1 MPEHEIAITVGSLQT
16 LPDVDS
22 AFTTTLRDILSQRGE
37 ITQPKSLSVGSEKK
51 FKEILNCNVVVTGPR
66 QRLVMN
72 PKHPLKLPGAVARF
86 VWMMAANNRL
96 KDIEFYWGKAVTPFS
111 DDGII
116 VPGSSYGERML
127 HPRPGLNQV
136 EGVISRLKEDP
147 TTRRAAISIYQAEDA
162 VRDSKDIPCAFGL
175 FYHIRDGSLH
185 SSVVMRSNN
194 AFRLLPY
201 NLFEF
206 SLLGE
211 VVAAELRLPLG
222 VLSYTAMSMHVFAD
236 NYDQALEIVEDAS
249 PRSELRIPP
258 IPFDP
263 SPVEQVKELVR
274 LEAEAR
280 HAAAGFSDD
289 NFDEWLDRADEK
301 LNAYWK
307 QLFYLL
313 LLHMAERKGLQ
324 SAIERLNVAIESP
337 WHDYLPKGT
346 FAPKAKKAVS
356 VGLLGQERTE
366 VRVMLGGSE
375 FYGKRVASLERRCAG
390 VSNPPV
396 SFDEFVRLRTSL
408 VGSPEQPQP
417 QAAQDLPLE
426 VNDREFEEALES
438 LRNR

>member
-1 MPEHEIAITVGSLQT
+1 MSEPETPITIGSLSRRA
-16 LPDVDS
+16 DVDS
-22 AFTTTLRDILSQRGE
+22 AFTAALRDILSQTTE

-51 FKEILNCNVVVTGPR
+51 FKEILNYNVVVAGPR

-72 PKHPLKLPGAVARF
+72 PKHPIKLPGAVARF

-116 VPGSSYGERML
+116 VQGSSYGERML

-147 TTRRAAISIYQAEDA
+147 TSRRAAISIYQAEDA

-175 FYHIRDGSLH
+175 FYHVRDGALH

-236 NYDQALEIVEDAS
+236 NYEQAREIVEDAS
-249 PRSELRIPP
+249 PRAELDIPP

-289 NFDEWLDRADEK
+289 NFEEWLDRGEDK
-301 LNAYWK
+301 LNAYWR

-313 LLHMAERKGLQ
+313 LLHMAERRGLQ
-324 SAIERLNVAIESP
+324 SAVDRLDAAIASP
-337 WHDYLPKGT
+337 WRDYLPKGT
-346 FAPKAKKAVS
+346 FAAKGKKAAS
-356 VGLLGQERTE
+356 VGLLGEARTE
-366 VRVMLGGSE
+366 VRVVLGGSE
-375 FYGKRVASLERRCAG
+375 FYGKRVASLERHCAG
-390 VSNPPV
+390 ASNPPV

-408 VGSPEQPQP
+408 VGSPDQPQP
-417 QAAQDLPLE
+417 QAARDLPLE
-426 VNDREFEEALES
+426 VSDEDFKGALES
-438 LRNR
+438 LRKK